1 MQWSV
6 ATYVPYFLEVCH
18 KHKQLYARSTDDK
31 ARTSVRNIVICLLLV
46 YVKGAVIDLI
56 FALFGRKS
64 NKFSQN
70 STYEI
75 TA

>member
-1 MQWSV
+1 M
-6 ATYVPYFLEVCH
+6 T
-18 KHKQLYARSTDDK
+18 KH
-31 ARTSVRNIVICLLLV
+31 RTSERNIVICVLLV
-46 YVKGAVIDLI
+46 YVKGAVIDLL

-70 STYEI
+70 PTYEI

>member
-1 MQWSV
+1 M
-6 ATYVPYFLEVCH
+6 
-18 KHKQLYARSTDDK
+18 ARCTDDK
-31 ARTSVRNIVICLLLV
+31 ARTSERNIVICLLLV
-46 YVKGAVIDLI
+46 YVKGAVIDLF